1 MAEVNLT
8 LAIRVSDEL
17 SFLLKEL
24 GRLIE
29 VFPDEVPNFKS
40 KFEGYSDLAVLEAK
54 TGDDGAKFFLIV
66 PDPKFAS
73 FVEAL
78 KKREALL

>member
-8 LAIRVSDEL
+8 LAIRVSDEFTALLEDL
-17 SFLLKEL
+17 SRLVEL
-24 GRLIE
+24 
-29 VFPDEVPNFKS
+29 FPDEIPRFKTEF
-40 KFEGYSDLAVLEAK
+40 KQYADMAVLEAK
-54 TGDDGAKFFLIV
+54 TGDDGERFFFIV

-78 KKREALL
+78 KEREALL